1 MRIVF
6 LCPPIGKLNGG
17 IKYIFRMAETLCADG
32 FDAVVCEQDKAKPS
46 WFTSNA
52 PLIGYDAL
60 QPRQGDILVLP
71 EDQPDMLRTLA
82 TWPQRKII
90 YCQNQFYA
98 ALGTTGAT
106 SYADYGVTDILC
118 SSQTIRAYCAERHPQ
133 IPTHLVPCS
142 VDSTLFKPS
151 AKIEQIAYAPRKRM
165 IESAYLQDM
174 FHHHYPQWRA
184 VPWLE
189 LSNLSE
195 AQIAAAWPAPRY
207 SLPCPVWM
215 VLASR
220 PLKPWPLAAWWRG
233 SPALVGAN
241 MPHPLTASG
250 RKRMIFQPVYS
261 LWNRPCSSGKQENP
275 PSPPITP
282 PPMPQ
287 PHAIPP
293 QSLLPRAAMP
303 GPASCSL
310 NTTIKQIS

>member
-195 AQIAAAWPAPRY
+195 AQIAAGMASSALFLALSRLDGFGLTPIEAMAAGCVVAGFTGIGGREYATSANGFWAEEDDFPAC
-207 SLPCPVWM
+207 L
-215 VLASR
+215 LALEQAMQLWQTGES
-220 PLKPWPLAAWWRG
+220 PLAAYH
-233 SPALVGAN
+233 AAAN
-241 MPHPLTASG
+241 ATAA
-250 RKRMIFQPVYS
+250 RY
-261 LWNRPCSSGKQENP
+261 
-275 PSPPITP
+275 TP
-282 PPMPQ
+282 TVF
-287 PHAIPP
+287 
-293 QSLLPRAAMP
+293 
-303 GPASCSL
+303 ASACRDAWTSIML
-310 NTTIKQIS
+310 A